1 MAAITIAI
9 TAEVVAA
16 CAMVANSL
24 ASMISVQPF
33 TTTVTV
39 SVAGVA

>member
-24 ASMISVQPF
+24 TGMISVQPI
-33 TTTVTV
+33 TMAVTV
-39 SVAGVA
+39 SVASVA